1 MNENP
6 LGSRISE
13 LLNKSGMTQK
23 ELAEKIGVTEV
34 SAHRYINGDRNPK
47 GSTIVKIADALGT
60 TSDYLLGLKP
70 GPLKEDEMVGSAN
83 SFFTSISQ
91 NSSTQQGSS
100 EKDSLKFPFGR
111 FPQLGELF
119 ISMETKPFQ
128 FMSDINDIINW
139 LLIARELMK
148 NKFDRKLLSRI
159 TRGFNK
165 RKYAIVNP
173 YSSIYDFK
181 IDTILPG
188 SLENVSKSSFMI
200 QDCYGIDIGEKY
212 TIVELVK
219 HPSSFDF
226 NFQEFFDMYIK
237 RIIPMMENISEY
249 PIVFITKAY
258 VSTDRFPEDLFY
270 ISNKYI
276 DDKDASKKKIKLP
289 IDDILKK
296 EREAFEKLGFVSINE
311 CVQYEFDEAFIY
323 PNRIGR
329 KIRAFLLGNTGRK
342 DNDKNLTKGGHDDN
356 A

>member
-6 LGSRISE
+6 LGSRISD
-13 LLNKSGMTQK
+13 LLNKSGMTQR
-23 ELAEKIGVTEV
+23 ELAERIGVTEASV
-34 SAHRYINGDRNPK
+34 HRYINGERNPK

-70 GPLKEDEMVGSAN
+70 GPLEEDEMVGSAN
-83 SFFTSISQ
+83 SFLQAYPRIVPTR
-91 NSSTQQGSS
+91 QGSS

-111 FPQLGELF
+111 FPQLGEL
-119 ISMETKPFQ
+119 IIPTEIKPFQ

-173 YSSIYDFK
+173 RPSIYDFK
-181 IDTILPG
+181 IDTILPE
-188 SLENVSKSSFMI
+188 SLENVSKYSFMI

-219 HPSSFDF
+219 HPTSFDF

-237 RIIPMMENISEY
+237 GIIPMMEKVSEY
-249 PIVFITKAY
+249 PIVFLTRAY

-270 ISNKYI
+270 I
-276 DDKDASKKKIKLP
+276 DDKDASKKKMKLP

-296 EREAFEKLGFVSINE
+296 EHKAFEKLGFVSINDF
-311 CVQYEFDEAFIY
+311 VQYENSEAFIH
-323 PNRIGR
+323 PNRIGL
-329 KIRAFLLGNTGRK
+329 KLKDHFADLLQQKGNQK
-342 DNDKNLTKGGHDDN
+342 S
-356 A
+356 